1 MPGTK
6 IVSTAS
12 RTKELQAAW
21 YQGLSEAA
29 AGVLVHLS
37 GSGRTTYVSRAITAV
52 LGWTPKEAREQG
64 FFGIVEADDHE
75 TLRQALVRAHAAGG
89 REVSV
94 DFRIQHK
101 DLRVLFV
108 RATAVRAS
116 DDTGS
121 PGILL
126 QLLDVTET
134 RQREAKLAEHARW
147 LQKLTGNSGEVI
159 TVVGPE
165 RDHAFVG
172 GNALELLGW
181 TPDEWTMAAFESSIH
196 EFDRARTLGLLDT
209 VLRSPGAKQPIQ
221 YRLRRKDGTLLH
233 VETIATNLADDP
245 DIAGCVLYTRD
256 ITRQV
261 VQDALTGL
269 PNRILFDERAR
280 SAFEQWR
287 KKRRDLFAIVLLRVD
302 RYELVS
308 AGLGPGPADQLLIRF
323 AQRVQESL
331 REGDLLARYSTDV
344 FALLLTD
351 LSSPDAATG
360 LTDRIRQ
367 SLERSFNLYGQ
378 DVHTGVA
385 IGMALTDRN
394 RPSVDVMLRDAEKM
408 LTREAAR
415 RRPNTSV
422 ADTQM
427 LEEMT
432 SRLELEAEL
441 RKALKTGGL
450 DVHYQPIISLRSG
463 GLAGF
468 EALVRWNHPRRGFI
482 PPDRFIPLA
491 EETELIGLV
500 GEYVLD
506 RACSQLSGWQRDHD
520 TAHDVFMS
528 VNVSAREFQGN
539 LVDRVLHALQ
549 DHGLA
554 PAHLKLEV
562 TETALIAHP
571 TDAERTLSVLADLGV
586 LLAIDDFGTG
596 YASLGALNRFPFG
609 TLKIDRSFVS
619 GPTGMEESG
628 RSMALVRTIIQMA
641 RALGLQV
648 VAEGIETRRQAELL
662 QSMRCA
668 LGQGWFFSRAVPAA
682 EATALLTKAMARV
695 R

>member
-1 MPGTK
+1 MAAIK
-6 IVSTAS
+6 STS
-12 RTKELQAAW
+12 VRRTSELQAAW
-21 YQGLSEAA
+21 FQGLSDAA

-37 GSGRTTYVSRAITAV
+37 GSGRTTYVSRSITGL
-52 LGWTPKEAREQG
+52 LGWDPKVAKEEG
-64 FFGIVEADDHE
+64 FFSVVEDDDHE
-75 TLRQALVRAHAAGG
+75 ALRQALVRAHAAGG

-94 DFRIQHK
+94 EFRVRHI
-101 DLRVLFV
+101 DERVLFV
-108 RATAVRAS
+108 RATAVRAA

-126 QLLDVTET
+126 QLRDVTET
-134 RQREAKLAEHARW
+134 RQREAKLAEHTRW
-147 LQKLTGNSGEVI
+147 LQKLTRNSGEII
-159 TVVGPE
+159 TVLDDSGE
-165 RDHAFVG
+165 HAFVG
-172 GNALELLGW
+172 GNAEELLGW
-181 TPDEWTMAAFESSIH
+181 TPDEWTMHRWHSSMH
-196 EFDRARTLGLLDT
+196 ERDRSRILGVMDG
-209 VLRSPGAKQPIQ
+209 VLRTPGRKQPLQ
-221 YRLRRKDGTLLH
+221 YRLRRKDGQLLH
-233 VETIATNLADDP
+233 VETIATNLTDDP
-245 DIAGCVLYTRD
+245 DIAGTVLYTRD

-269 PNRILFDERAR
+269 PNRLLFDERAR
-280 SAFEQWR
+280 SAFEQSR
-287 KKRRDLFAIVLLRVD
+287 KQPKELFAIVLLRVD

-323 AQRVQESL
+323 AERVRESL
-331 REGDLLARYSTDV
+331 REGDLLARYSTDI
-344 FALLLTD
+344 FALLLPD

-360 LTDRIRQ
+360 LALRIRQ
-367 SLERSFNLYGQ
+367 SLERPFNLYGQ

-385 IGMALTDRN
+385 VGVAMSDRA
-394 RPSVDVMLRDAEKM
+394 RSSVDVMLRDAEKA
-408 LTREAAR
+408 LTREASR
-415 RRPNTSV
+415 RRSTGGV

-427 LEEMT
+427 LEQMT

-441 RKALKTGGL
+441 RKALRTGQL
-450 DVHYQPIISLRSG
+450 DVHYQPIVSLRSG
-463 GLAGF
+463 TLAGF
-468 EALVRWNHPRRGFI
+468 EALIRWNHPTRGAI
-482 PPDRFIPLA
+482 EPSRFIPLA
-491 EETELIGLV
+491 EETELISLV

-506 RACSQLSGWQRDHD
+506 VSCSQLASWQRQYEH
-520 TAHDVFMS
+520 AHDLFMS

-539 LVDRVLHALQ
+539 LVDRMLSALQ

-571 TDAERTLSVLADLGV
+571 DDAERTLSVLADLGV

-596 YASLGALNRFPFG
+596 YASLGSLNKFPFG

-648 VAEGIETRRQAELL
+648 VAEGIETRRQGELL

-668 LGQGWFFSRAVPAA
+668 LGQGWFFSRAVPAKDA
-682 EATALLTKAMARV
+682 SLLVARAAQSTV

>member
-1 MPGTK
+1 MPAVK
-6 IVSTAS
+6 NISPAS

-21 YQGLSEAA
+21 YQGLSDAA

-52 LGWTPKEAREQG
+52 LGWEPAEAREQG
-64 FFGIVEADDHE
+64 FFGIVEDEDHE

-94 DFRIQHK
+94 EFRIHHK

-108 RATAVRAS
+108 RATAVRAP

-126 QLLDVTET
+126 QMLDVTET
-134 RQREAKLAEHARW
+134 RQREAKLVEHARW

-159 TVVGPE
+159 TVVGPT
-165 RDHAFVG
+165 RDHEFVG
-172 GNALELLGW
+172 GNALEMLGW
-181 TPDEWTMAAFESSIH
+181 TPDEWTMSAFERAIH
-196 EFDRARTLGLLDT
+196 EHDRARTLGLLDT
-209 VLRSPGAKQPIQ
+209 LFRTPGAKEPIQ
-221 YRLRRKDGTLLH
+221 YRLRRKDGSLLH
-233 VETIATNLADDP
+233 VETIATNLSDDP

-269 PNRILFDERAR
+269 PNRVLFDERTR

-323 AQRVQESL
+323 GQRVQESL
-331 REGDLLARYSTDV
+331 RDGDLLARYSTDV

-351 LSSPDAATG
+351 LSSPEAATV
-360 LTDRIRQ
+360 LTDRILQ

-385 IGMALTDRN
+385 IGMALSDRP
-394 RPSVDVMLRDAEKM
+394 RASVDVLLRDAEKT

-432 SRLELEAEL
+432 TRLELEAEL
-441 RKALKTGGL
+441 RKALKTRAL

-468 EALVRWNHPRRGFI
+468 EALVRWNHPTRGFI

-506 RACSQLSGWQRDHD
+506 MACGQLASWQRDHNSAQD
-520 TAHDVFMS
+520 LFMS

-562 TETALIAHP
+562 TETALIAYP
-571 TDAERTLSVLADLGV
+571 ADAERTLRVLADLGV

-648 VAEGIETRRQAELL
+648 IAEGIETRRQAELL

-668 LGQGWFFSRAVPAA
+668 LGQGWFFSRAVPAQ
-682 EATALLTKAMARV
+682 EAASVLVKASARL

>member
-1 MPGTK
+1 M
-6 IVSTAS
+6 
-12 RTKELQAAW
+12 
-21 YQGLSEAA
+21 
-29 AGVLVHLS
+29 HLS
-37 GSGRTTYVSRAITAV
+37 GSGRTTYVSSSITGV
-52 LGWTPKEAREQG
+52 LGWGPKEARSDG
-64 FFGIVEADDHE
+64 FFSIVPDEDHE
-75 TLRQALVRAHAAGG
+75 ALRQALVRAHAAGG

-94 DFRIQHK
+94 DFSCRHK
-101 DLRVLFV
+101 DERVLFV
-108 RATAVRAS
+108 RATAVRTEDGS
-116 DDTGS
+116 GS

-126 QLLDVTET
+126 QFHDVTET

-147 LQKLTGNSGEVI
+147 LQKLTANSGEVI
-159 TVVGPE
+159 TVIDGE
-165 RDHAFVG
+165 GEHAFVG
-172 GNALELLGW
+172 GNALEMLGW
-181 TPDEWTMAAFESSIH
+181 APDEWTRDRWQASIH
-196 EFDRARTLGLLDT
+196 ERDRARTLGIMDG
-209 VLRSPGAKQPIQ
+209 VLRTPGRKQPLQ
-221 YRLRRKDGTLLH
+221 YRLRKKDGSLLH
-233 VETIATNLADDP
+233 VETIATNLVDDP

-269 PNRILFDERAR
+269 PNRLLFDERAR
-280 SAFEQWR
+280 SAFDQSR
-287 KKRRDLFAIVLLRVD
+287 KNRRELFGIALLRVD

-308 AGLGPGPADQLLIRF
+308 AGLGPGPADQLLVRF
-323 AQRVQESL
+323 AERVREVL
-331 REGDLLARYSTDV
+331 REGDLLARYSTDI
-344 FALLLTD
+344 FAVLLSD
-351 LSSPDAATG
+351 LPSPDAAETLTG
-360 LTDRIRQ
+360 RIRS
-367 SLERSFNLYGQ
+367 SLERPFNLYGQ

-385 IGMALTDRN
+385 VGISLSDTP
-394 RPSVDVMLRDAEKM
+394 RPSVDVMLRDAEKN

-415 RRPNTSV
+415 RRSNASI

-441 RKALKTGGL
+441 RKALRNEQL
-450 DVHYQPIISLRSG
+450 AVHYQPIVSLRSG

-468 EALVRWNHPRRGFI
+468 EALVRWNHPRRGQI

-491 EETELIGLV
+491 EETELINLV

-506 RACSQLSGWQRDHD
+506 VACSQLSQWQRKYDQ
-520 TAHDVFMS
+520 AHDLFMS
-528 VNVSAREFQGN
+528 VNVSAREFQGT
-539 LVDRVLHALQ
+539 LVDRVLSALQ

-562 TETALIAHP
+562 TETAIIAQP
-571 TDAERTLSVLADLGV
+571 EDAERTLNVLADLGV
-586 LLAIDDFGTG
+586 LLAIDDFGAG
-596 YASLGALNRFPFG
+596 YASLGSLNRFPFG

-619 GPTGMEESG
+619 GSSGMEQSG

-668 LGQGWFFSRAVPAA
+668 LGQGWFFSRAVPAKDA
-682 EATALLTKAMARV
+682 GLLVARASETV